1 KKTKEVLW
9 NSSQNLC
16 GEKNRW
22 VKPFPESPG
31 QTIPETGGSN
41 VSEIF
46 MKGGKGFRNSTR
58 CKRALTGIIKQLKI
72 TSIYKK

>member
-1 KKTKEVLW
+1 HHFDKKKTKEVLW

-31 QTIPETGGSN
+31 QTIPETGGQAYPKYS
-41 VSEIF
+41 
-46 MKGGKGFRNSTR
+46 RR
-58 CKRALTGIIKQLKI
+58 AARALGTARAANAR
-72 TSIYKK
+72 